1 MKKFLIYFF
10 SFVFL
15 IVALFSILLSLVD
28 KQEIVNSIKKQI
40 INNNNYQVDFDDN
53 SSFSLF
59 PYPNVEIN
67 NLTFSNQIDNLN
79 LFLKVENINLISN
92 WSSIIKGKPKIT
104 RLDFVYPK
112 IILSKEGL
120 NENVQTEKLKR
131 NINIAI
137 SKQNFFFENVEKI
150 VTRDGEFL
158 FQLQNNN
165 YLIEDLDFTYNK
177 KNEDKIIEGNLN
189 FKKFDSKFDFKLKTN
204 DLINFDILLNQ
215 KLNTSKEMITWN
227 LNAERKHKI
236 RLFGDVVSDSI
247 NLNSFNFG
255 LYQRFEKFSSKRF
268 FVNSNSNTTEFEI
281 FFLIKKITAKG
292 LTLKDSKFF
301 IQGNEDYF
309 KIRDIKTKI
318 NNSNLMMNANID
330 VKNKKITGS
339 GFLKDYIIPDF
350 LLGDSKYSLY
360 GGKSKIEFNFLK
372 NNFFF
377 GDEFLSK
384 LSFKSKIFIENPS
397 LKGINLNTLF
407 LKIKEISS
415 LDDILKL
422 VEIKNTNGSS
432 KLTFISSDLNL
443 LSNKLSIKNLMV
455 KDINF
460 EMRGNGFLDLNKNIL
475 KMDNN
480 IKLLNKNFS
489 DFPSFP
495 LQIIGPID
503 NLKYNYDLNYLKNS
517 IIEKGLNI
525 ILKNTNEITIDP
537 KKIFENLDKEKTD
550 NLKEI
555 FENIF

>member
-120 NENVQTEKLKR
+120 NQNVQTEKLKR

-236 RLFGDVVSDSI
+236 RFFGDVVSDSI

-339 GFLKDYIIPDF
+339 GFLKDYIIPDS

-443 LSNKLSIKNLMV
+443 LSNKLSIKNLIV

-495 LQIIGPID
+495 LQVIGPID

>member
-1 MKKFLIYFF
+1 MKKFLVYFF
-10 SFVFL
+10 SFFFL

-40 INNNNYQVDFDDN
+40 INNNNYQVDFDDD
-53 SSFSLF
+53 SSISLF

-67 NLTFSNQIDNLN
+67 NLTFSNQIENLN

-112 IILSKEGL
+112 IIFSKEGL
-120 NENVQTEKLKR
+120 NENVATEKLMR

-137 SKQNFFFENVEKI
+137 NKQNFFFENVEKI
-150 VTRDGEFL
+150 VTTDGEVL
-158 FQLQNNN
+158 LQLPNNN

-177 KNEDKIIEGNLN
+177 KNEDKKIEGNFS
-189 FKKFDSKFDFKLKTN
+189 FKKFDSIFDFKLKTK

-215 KLNTSKEMITWN
+215 KLNTNKEMIIWN

-255 LYQRFEKFSSKRF
+255 LYQRFEKINSKRF

-281 FFLIKKITAKG
+281 FFLIKKITTTG

-301 IQGNEDYF
+301 IQGNENYF
-309 KIRDIKTKI
+309 KIKDIKTKI
-318 NNSNLMMNANID
+318 NNSNLTMNANID

-339 GFLKDYIIPDF
+339 GFLKDYIIPDSF
-350 LLGDSKYSLY
+350 LGDAKYSLY

-372 NNFFF
+372 NNFYF

-384 LSFKSKIFIENPS
+384 LSLKSKILIENPT

-415 LDDILKL
+415 LDDILGL
-422 VEIKNTNGSS
+422 VEITNTNGSS
-432 KLTFISSDLNL
+432 KLNFISSDLNL
-443 LSNKLSIKNLMV
+443 LSNELSIKNLV
-455 KDINF
+455 VRDINF
-460 EMRGNGFLDLNKNIL
+460 EMRGNGFLDLKKNIL

-480 IKLLNKNFS
+480 IKFLDKDFS

-495 LQIIGPID
+495 LKVTGPID

-550 NLKEI
+550 TLKEI